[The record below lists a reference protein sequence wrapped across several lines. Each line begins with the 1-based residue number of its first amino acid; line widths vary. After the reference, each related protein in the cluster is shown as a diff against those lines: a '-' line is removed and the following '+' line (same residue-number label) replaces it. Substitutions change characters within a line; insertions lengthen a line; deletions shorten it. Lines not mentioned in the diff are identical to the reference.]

1 MELKL
6 IHKSM
11 QDESKI
17 IYVKGLHCKFTV
29 WLRKETL
36 YLINIPVMC
45 MCELE
50 HKLVIITSRCIS
62 LYFLIKLNK
71 QQRRIQKMQVFPEF
85 AFNTLLSF

>member
-36 YLINIPVMC
+36 YLINILVMC
-45 MCELE
+45 MCE
-50 HKLVIITSRCIS
+50 HKLVVITGRCIS

-71 QQRRIQKMQVFPEF
+71 QQRHIQKMQVFPEF